1 MEEDYEKILG
11 QVKKPRKNSRTK
23 GAANERSLCKVL
35 EEWTGQAFA
44 RIPSSGGLRWK
55 EGQNIVGDLVCVD
68 PNFVFPFSVE
78 TKHYANVTCVVKKGF
93 LSPTCTMYKIWM
105 QACRDAEREDKI
117 PICFIK
123 TNKQKGWT
131 VYLSKDDA
139 LLLGLVRAKADLL
152 RFADNIY
159 YISDPNY
166 AGYVYGTFVTFPSYK
181 LFQEV
186 PFSRLISN
194 YKINYLEEMSDG

>member
-23 GAANERSLCKVL
+23 GAANERSLCKAL

-55 EGQNIVGDLVCVD
+55 DGQNIVGDLVCVD

-78 TKHYANVTCVVKKGF
+78 TKHYANVTCVVKNRF

-105 QACRDAEREDKI
+105 QACRDAERESKI

-123 TNKQKGWT
+123 TNKQRGWT
-131 VYLSKDDA
+131 VYLSKEAA
-139 LLLGLVRAKADLL
+139 LKLKLASSLLSLNAFV
-152 RFADNIY
+152 DNMYTIE
-159 YISDPNY
+159 
-166 AGYVYGTFVTFPSYK
+166 YVPTAVTHAWEFVTLPSHK
-181 LFQEV
+181 LFQI
-186 PFSRLISN
+186 PFGRFITN
-194 YKINYLEEMSDG
+194 YKINYARCGE